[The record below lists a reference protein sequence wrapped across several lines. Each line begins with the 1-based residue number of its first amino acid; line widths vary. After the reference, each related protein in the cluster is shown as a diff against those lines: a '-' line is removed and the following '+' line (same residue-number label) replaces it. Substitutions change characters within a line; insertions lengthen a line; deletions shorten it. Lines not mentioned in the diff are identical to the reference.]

1 LEPKVEEING
11 QLELSWYEPSNES
24 IEGINSDIQNI
35 NNTLLKLETILGAPS
50 SGSTSAT
57 GIYTSIENVESE
69 LNNKANIKDVYTKI
83 ATDQAIATAI
93 ANVNHLQ
100 RKKINNISDIN
111 ITAAEAENYIY
122 MVPTGFLAEDDKYDE
137 YMVIDG
143 VIEKIGSWEVNL
155 NNYITKD
162 ELLFTTLSDDFFVN
176 NKQLELKDLSVEK
189 INDLESWLNNNAGK
203 IKGLSENNLTDEFF
217 DKLNSSLLIKSV
229 DNDTLLLSNDGQLS
243 VKNIDASKVSGL
255 EELLNNK
262 ANTTVVA
269 ELKSTVSNIEEEL
282 KAIMAQNEIF
292 ESDIKDIKDIL
303 TWKEI

>member
-1 LEPKVEEING
+1 
-11 QLELSWYEPSNES
+11 
-24 IEGINSDIQNI
+24 
-35 NNTLLKLETILGAPS
+35 
-50 SGSTSAT
+50 
-57 GIYTSIENVESE
+57 
-69 LNNKANIKDVYTKI
+69 
-83 ATDQAIATAI
+83 
-93 ANVNHLQ
+93 
-100 RKKINNISDIN
+100 
-111 ITAAEAENYIY
+111 

-143 VIEKIGSWEVNL
+143 AIEKVGSWEVNL
-155 NNYITKD
+155 NNYVTKD

-217 DKLNSSLLIKSV
+217 NKLNSSLLIKSV
-229 DNDTLLLSNDGQLS
+229 DDNTLLLSDDGKLS
-243 VKNIDASKVSGL
+243 VKNIDASKISGL
-255 EELLNNK
+255 EELLDNK

-282 KAIMAQNEIF
+282 KAIVAQNETF
-292 ESDIKDIKDIL
+292 ESDIADIKEIL